1 MTYRLFIDDLR
12 QAPDD
17 SWVVARSSDKALSII
32 AERGCPREISF
43 DHDLGGHD
51 TAMTVVKAL
60 VEFDLDAGGRYIP
73 PDFDF
78 VVHSSN
84 PVGARNI
91 SGLLQGYLQA
101 RDERRN

>member
-1 MTYRLFIDDLR
+1 MI
-12 QAPDD
+12 
-17 SWVVARSSDKALSII
+17 VA
-32 AERGCPREISF
+32 
-43 DHDLGGHD
+43 
-51 TAMTVVKAL
+51 KAL